1 MASIAQK
8 TPGSTFKDLL
18 TVYDGDA
25 NEGLETS
32 LKKVFDGEG
41 IQSSIQL
48 STDDFNI
55 STHDSTKGLYLGGT
69 LVTAT
74 AAELNTLSGVT
85 SGTVLGSKAIIVD
98 SSKDATGMRNLTIT
112 GEITGE
118 APSQS
123 ANDNS
128 KKIANTAYVKQ
139 EIDAMIASAPA
150 ALDTLNE
157 LAAALNDDASFS
169 STVTNSLALKA
180 PLASPSFTGNI
191 GLGTSSPASSAGL
204 SQFLEI
210 SGDGASGIILTDT
223 TSSTPASYEIWTDAN
238 RLRFWDDTYG
248 DVLTLNAGKVGIGT
262 TSPSDYFSTG
272 DDLVVYN
279 SSHCGITIA
288 TGDASS
294 GHCEIYFADGTS
306 NTNQQTEGRISY
318 GHDNNDMT
326 FRTNHSDQVI
336 IDSSGNVGI
345 GVTSPAS
352 KLNLPLENDAS
363 TPTLSFGDG
372 DSGIYEGADDNLYI
386 STAGSDAMK
395 ISSTNVVYCAG
406 SVGIGT
412 ASPGYPLDVNGKGRF
427 VDEIFVTGTN
437 PKITIT
443 DTSAGH
449 DDFTIDVNADT
460 WMLNQILNVTS
471 GGNVGIGT
479 TSPNAQ
485 LHIQTTSGADSGQGV
500 VVENSSNEE
509 WAFMAGI
516 IGQTS
521 NGASIYDKN
530 NAAVRMSFL
539 NNGNVGIGETSPDK
553 PLHITNTGDTPLK
566 IEHSD
571 GTGVYIEL
579 RNNAGAGY
587 IGSSTDGLVFLTT
600 ASGTERMRILSGGN
614 VGIGTTSPSTILN
627 IHPEDAGDGIQIDET
642 DSTNRALRLLGYDT
656 YGLVEVRGFDDIT
669 HTIDGANGVVFNEN
683 SRDMDFRVESDGNSN
698 MLFVDGGNNRVG
710 IGTASPS
717 VELEVDGDIKCDDIN
732 VQYDYIR
739 VGIDYDQS
747 AGTLLALP
755 LDGTR
760 GYTTFAGNLEKCC
773 MIAPHDGTLDFIQFR
788 SEEVPGNPVV
798 IGFHKQ
804 VDGTEVPSD
813 TADVTVSLDMSALNS
828 ENRSTKFNFT
838 TSNTFSAGDVLG
850 FSIDPAN
857 DINECLFVICLKYDT
872 TT

>member
-336 IDSSGNVGI
+336 IDSS
-345 GVTSPAS
+345 
-352 KLNLPLENDAS
+352 
-363 TPTLSFGDG
+363 
-372 DSGIYEGADDNLYI
+372 
-386 STAGSDAMK
+386 
-395 ISSTNVVYCAG
+395 
-406 SVGIGT
+406 
-412 ASPGYPLDVNGKGRF
+412 
-427 VDEIFVTGTN
+427 
-437 PKITIT
+437 
-443 DTSAGH
+443 
-449 DDFTIDVNADT
+449 
-460 WMLNQILNVTS
+460 
-471 GGNVGIGT
+471 GNVGIGT